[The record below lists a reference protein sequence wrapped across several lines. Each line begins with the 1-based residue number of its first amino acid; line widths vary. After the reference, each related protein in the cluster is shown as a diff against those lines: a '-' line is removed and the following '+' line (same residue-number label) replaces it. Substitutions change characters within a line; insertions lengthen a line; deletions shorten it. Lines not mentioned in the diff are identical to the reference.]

1 MGWGRVR
8 VVAKDSGGHVSV
20 ERKSVS
26 GGGISSLEPGISK
39 GKSRCKGCLHC
50 SETRALA
57 GSWARMEEQDP
68 YLAVEIQT
76 VIGIQ

>member
-8 VVAKDSGGHVSV
+8 VVAKDSGRHVSV

-26 GGGISSLEPGISK
+26 GGRISSLEPGISK
-39 GKSRCKGCLHC
+39 GKSRCKGGLHC
-50 SETRALA
+50 RETRALA
-57 GSWARMEEQDP
+57 GSWARTEEQDP
-68 YLAVEIQT
+68 YLAVEFQT